1 MKIGNLEFE
10 HFAALAPMA
19 GVADH
24 TFRQLCINYGA
35 SFCVSELIS
44 SKGVSLGDKKSKS
57 LMNIY
62 NSARPSATQLFGSD
76 PEIMAVAAK
85 SAMQFDPDFID
96 INMGC
101 PAPKVAASGGGC
113 ALMKNPQLAG
123 EVVNKVASAV
133 DVPVTVKIRLGWD
146 ADSINALEV
155 AKICE
160 QAGAKAVTLH
170 PRTREQMYSGKADW
184 QYIKLLKDNLSIPV
198 IGSGDIITPKDAAR
212 MYEETGCDMVMVG
225 RGAMGRPWIFEQI
238 NAYIKHSVILPDPP
252 LSKRMTVLLEQAKD
266 TCSIKG
272 ERVGMK
278 EMRKH
283 AAWYIKGIRGGAK
296 YRNMC
301 GSISTIEQLAHL
313 CYLICKEAEDEI

>member
-123 EVVNKVASAV
+123 EVVNKVANAV

-252 LSKRMTVLLEQAKD
+252 LSKRMAVLLEQAKD
-266 TCSIKG
+266 TCLIKG

>member
-123 EVVNKVASAV
+123 EVVNKVANAV

>member
-1 MKIGNLEFE
+1 MKIGNLEFK

-24 TFRQLCINYGA
+24 AFRQLCMNYGA

-44 SKGVSLGDKKSKS
+44 TKGVSLGDKKSQS

-62 NSARPSATQLFGSD
+62 DTARPSATQLFGSD
-76 PEIMAVAAK
+76 PEIMATAAK
-85 SAMQFDPDFID
+85 SAMRFCPDFID

-113 ALMKNPQLAG
+113 TLMKSPELAG
-123 EVVNKVASAV
+123 EIVNRVVNAV
-133 DVPVTVKIRLGWD
+133 DVPVTVKMRLGWD
-146 ADSINALEV
+146 ADSINVLEV

-160 QAGAKAVTLH
+160 SAGASAITLH
-170 PRTREQMYSGKADW
+170 ARTREQMYSGKADLE
-184 QYIKLLKDNLSIPV
+184 YIKLLKQNLTVPV
-198 IGSGDIITPKDAAR
+198 IGNGDITSAKQAAQ
-212 MYEETGCDMVMVG
+212 MYEYTNCDMVMVG

-238 NAYIKHSVILPDPP
+238 NAYIHNSVILPEPP
-252 LSKRMTVLLEQAKD
+252 LYQRMAVLLRHAKD
-266 TCSIKG
+266 TCSLKG
-272 ERVGMK
+272 EKIGMK

-283 AAWYIKGIRGGAK
+283 AAWYIRGIKGGAK

-301 GSISTIEQLAHL
+301 GSISTLDELAKL
-313 CYLICKEAEDEI
+313 CFMVCKEAEDEI